1 MVKYKK
7 KAQVPQNIKKVNGC
21 VYSNRSGNV
30 NATRKLAIQLIKM
43 PTAMAVSRAYN
54 GNILLGGGTRKKG
67 EWILG
72 GHIVK
77 TLDLCLTLQ

>member
-1 MVKYKK
+1 
-7 KAQVPQNIKKVNGC
+7 
-21 VYSNRSGNV
+21 
-30 NATRKLAIQLIKM
+30 LIKM